1 MCGCYCVCVWLQHKI
16 DVLFLFF
23 LDTKPTVSME
33 AVITYIKGFPK
44 KTRLTY
50 RRIEDDVVERI
61 VRESNKTINDE
72 GKVSTSSS

>member
-1 MCGCYCVCVWLQHKI
+1 MCFFVFFGYQTQQ
-16 DVLFLFF
+16 FL
-23 LDTKPTVSME
+23 SME
-33 AVITYIKGFPK
+33 AVITYVKGFPK

-72 GKVSTSSS
+72 GKVSTKSSS